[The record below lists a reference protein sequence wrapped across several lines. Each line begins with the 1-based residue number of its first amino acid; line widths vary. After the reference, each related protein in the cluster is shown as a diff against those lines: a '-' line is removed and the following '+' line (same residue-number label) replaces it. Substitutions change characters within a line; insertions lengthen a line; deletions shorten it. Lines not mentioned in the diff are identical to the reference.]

1 MSEQRPERPQRK
13 NGRPPASN
21 GGLRM
26 GRGLFGWV
34 LFIALAV
41 MLIMLLNKGSTQF
54 ANVAFSDFWSHLNQ
68 DHVAKVIL
76 EGDKLTGEFTGP
88 QNLGGQSGVVKF
100 QTVLPAGAAGWEFL
114 RDLLNAKGNAR
125 VEVENSQNL
134 LINIVVPL
142 IPWLLIFGFI

>member
-13 NGRPPASN
+13 NGGRPPVSN

-54 ANVAFSDFWSHLNQ
+54 ANIAFSDFWSQLNQ

-76 EGDKLTGEFTGP
+76 EGDKITGELT
-88 QNLGGQSGVVKF
+88 QQVNMGGQTVQKF
-100 QTVLPAGAAGWEFL
+100 Q
-114 RDLLNAKGNAR
+114 
-125 VEVENSQNL
+125 
-134 LINIVVPL
+134 
-142 IPWLLIFGFI
+142 